1 MVAFASGLKKIGNQ
15 SVIPMHG
22 RHGTQ
27 KVKPHL
33 VVDGDEGV
41 VRGEGPGGALA
52 VDQQRLGPAVHH
64 VLLHLGNVVG
74 NVVDHVHVQVVGRG
88 RKHLGEGLR
97 AEGGGR
103 RRRVGGGG

>member
-15 SVIPMHG
+15 SV
-22 RHGTQ
+22 
-27 KVKPHL
+27 VKPHL

-64 VLLHLGNVVG
+64 VLLHLGDVVG
-74 NVVDHVHVQVVGRG
+74 HVVDHVHVQVVGRG

-97 AEGGGR
+97 AAGRGRR
-103 RRRVGGGG
+103 RRRVGGGGG